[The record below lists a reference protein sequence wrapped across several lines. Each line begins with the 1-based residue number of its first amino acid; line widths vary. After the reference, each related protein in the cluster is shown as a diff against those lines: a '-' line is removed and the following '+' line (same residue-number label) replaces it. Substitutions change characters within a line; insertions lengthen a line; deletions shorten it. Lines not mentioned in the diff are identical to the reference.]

1 MASGVLRDLVEL
13 LGYAPT
19 IELLRA
25 WGGRRVKVPATMPSD
40 HALVYIVGWDAAQK
54 LARGYGGADPL
65 DLPAERNHLVDLRN
79 AALVAKFQRGAT
91 ITQLH
96 QDFGLSRRQVNSV
109 LDALGHRDE
118 RLRRAAA
125 VGTRT

>member
-1 MASGVLRDLVEL
+1 MASAVLRDLVTL

-25 WGGRRVKVPATMPSD
+25 WGGRRLKVPATMHQD
-40 HALVYIVGWDAAQK
+40 HALVFTVGWDAARK
-54 LARGYGGADPL
+54 LAAAYGGADAL

-79 AALVAKFQRGAT
+79 AALVAEFGRGRT
-91 ITQLH
+91 ISWLAH
-96 QDFGLSRRQVNSV
+96 HFGLSRRQVNSV
-109 LDALGHRDE
+109 LDRLGHQGE
-118 RLRRAAA
+118 RLARARA